1 MRLGNGNRPI
11 TPAPCSCLLL
21 EIALATTSSSSC
33 LLLALAL
40 ATTSSRYPFSWSCAF
55 LVDVAVSLVR
65 GHCRCPS
72 DPGAGGCRGLLP
84 WTTPEGSSW
93 SGHRKPPPGTNLH
106 RGGRGLL
113 PARPPHERDGRGR
126 SPWTRGARMSLWTW
140 PQAKRLFVLCEGA
153 MQSLMLLPSRPP
165 SLSLSLIL
173 CATHEPQSNYGNRGK
188 LP

>member
-1 MRLGNGNRPI
+1 MLEYVVQNLVNKLVTLTLRLGNGNRPI

-72 DPGAGGCRGLLP
+72 DPRQASVAACCRGRRRRGPRGAATGSLRRGR
-84 WTTPEGSSW
+84 TYTGEGGDSSPRPHRT
-93 SGHRKPPPGTNLH
+93 SGTAV
-106 RGGRGLL
+106 GGRRGRG
-113 PARPPHERDGRGR
+113 ARACRSGRGR
-126 SPWTRGARMSLWTW
+126 RQSGC
-140 PQAKRLFVLCEGA
+140 LFCVKEQC
-153 MQSLMLLPSRPP
+153 RV
-165 SLSLSLIL
+165 
-173 CATHEPQSNYGNRGK
+173 
-188 LP
+188 